1 MFFPF
6 SRPAYVLVAHGSP
19 DPRPGQ
25 ALVSLADAMAEE
37 LKRRSPETS
46 PMVCGAELEC
56 QPISLAEQIID
67 IHRLA
72 QDHNRD
78 GLVIIPLFL
87 SAGVHA
93 MEDIPEAIAD
103 AQHQLTALAKT
114 SDRPSLPIATAP
126 VLGKHPAWEAWIQ
139 NHWANQIDPSRTP
152 VLMGHGTRRVGGN
165 QGLEA
170 LGRSLGA
177 RLAFWSIA
185 PKLPETL
192 ESLGV
197 QGQTQLTLLPHFLFE
212 GGITDAIARQIQ
224 ALSEELSD
232 GLSVVQ
238 RQPFGH
244 SPEFAEF
251 LAEAYAELPQTSA
264 AADRAEAEADTDRRP
279 ELSLV

>member
-6 SRPAYVLVAHGSP
+6 SRPAYVLVAHGSR

-25 ALVSLADAMAEE
+25 ALASLADGMAEE
-37 LKRRSPETS
+37 LQRRSPDSS
-46 PMVCGAELEC
+46 PMVRGAELEC
-56 QPISLAEQIID
+56 QPTSLADQILE
-67 IHRLA
+67 IHRSA
-72 QDHNRD
+72 QAQNRD

-93 MEDIPEAIAD
+93 MEDIPEAIAE
-103 AQHQLTALAKT
+103 AQCKLATLAET
-114 SDRPSLPIATAP
+114 SDRPALPMVTAP
-126 VLGKHPAWEAWIQ
+126 VLGKHPAWATWIQ
-139 NHWANQIDPSRTP
+139 THWASQLDPSRTP

-192 ESLGV
+192 DALET
-197 QGQTQLTLLPHFLFE
+197 QGQTELTLLPHFLFE

-224 ALSEELSD
+224 AFSD
-232 GLSVVQ
+232 QISSDQISVVQ

-244 SPEFAEF
+244 SPAFADF
-251 LAEAYAELPQTSA
+251 LAQAYGGAPQPPTET
-264 AADRAEAEADTDRRP
+264 DPDRRP